1 MRVAPLDSSWI
12 GRKLGIIF
20 APTRNRPDPGP
31 EAIHRSHPGYPET
44 RAAWQGSVR
53 IDPLFNPPARSDPDR
68 NGRVRPGTAPVE
80 PPQ

>member
-44 RAAWQGSVR
+44 RAAWHSGPVLVQHYDHLEFR
-53 IDPLFNPPARSDPDR
+53 IPPADR
-68 NGRVRPGTAPVE
+68 RTNWVGLA
-80 PPQ
+80 